1 MGFNRFFGASI
12 LSLAILAGCGGGG
25 DGTAPAAGGGG
36 AGGGGGTTTSGQLT
50 NSPIDGVPYTAT
62 PSGLTG
68 TTMNGGMFN
77 FQAGDTVTFNVAG
90 LEIAVPG
97 GARIT
102 PQTIAEE
109 LADGDAMVQGNILAN
124 LTTFFQTIDNDGDAE
139 NGSVTIPD
147 DIEFANAADLLTS
160 LEMAPADFTMAFQTA
175 IDGAY
180 PEGSEPTVVDSTEAM
195 LRFYRNE
202 LQGNWRL
209 VSATGAGETITSDAN
224 YQVLLSFDV
233 GNTNA
238 ANDGVVNSFVFSEFD
253 ISDPADE
260 FSFVG
265 VGTTNYNSETAEFQF
280 TSLPRA
286 LVPDFT
292 SPPGTNNSSSESDPF
307 LYSSKVALDGTQLV
321 LTLVEQG
328 ITIVATFERFNNVK
342 ESLLGTWY
350 EVLPPEFST
359 GGPTTIAAPAQNGS
373 VDFGDDVASVFYYF
387 LSNSRV
393 MLVFTDLPAVDNGEE
408 ANGVIVADYTLA
420 NNRLTFTNVLLDSV
434 SDVSAPDPAVANGDF
449 VTVAASTLNDTKR
462 ILTEGDTS
470 NEQETYEIYRILS
483 LSERVGDFVQAAP
496 AQATEVR

>member
-1 MGFNRFFGASI
+1 
-12 LSLAILAGCGGGG
+12 
-25 DGTAPAAGGGG
+25 
-36 AGGGGGTTTSGQLT
+36 
-50 NSPIDGVPYTAT
+50 
-62 PSGLTG
+62 
-68 TTMNGGMFN
+68 
-77 FQAGDTVTFNVAG
+77 
-90 LEIAVPG
+90 
-97 GARIT
+97 
-102 PQTIAEE
+102 
-109 LADGDAMVQGNILAN
+109 
-124 LTTFFQTIDNDGDAE
+124 
-139 NGSVTIPD
+139 VTIPD
-147 DIEFANAADLLTS
+147 NIEFANAADLLTS
-160 LEMAPADFTMAFQTA
+160 LEMEPMDFQMAFQTA

-180 PEGSEPTVVDSTEAM
+180 PEGSEPMIVDSEEAM

-209 VSATGAGETITSDAN
+209 VSATGGGETIASDAN

-342 ESLLGTWY
+342 GSLIGTWY

-359 GGPTTIAAPAQNGS
+359 GGPTTVAAPAENGS

-420 NNRLTFTNVLLDSV
+420 NGRLTFTNVLLDSV
-434 SDVSAPDPAVANGDF
+434 SDVSATDPAVGDGDF
-449 VTVAASTLNDTKR
+449 VTVAAATLNDTKR

-483 LSERVGDFVQAAP
+483 LSERVGAFEQAAP
-496 AQATEVR
+496 AEAVEAR

>member
-77 FQAGDTVTFNVAG
+77 FQAGDTVTFNIAG

-109 LADGDAMVQGNILAN
+109 LADGDATTQANILAN
-124 LTTFFQTIDNDGDAE
+124 LTTFFQTIDSDGLPE

-147 DIEFANAADLLTS
+147 NIEFANAADLLTS
-160 LEMAPADFTMAFQTA
+160 LEMEPMDFQMAFQTA

-180 PEGSEPTVVDSTEAM
+180 PEGSEPMIVDSEEAM

-209 VSATGAGETITSDAN
+209 VSAMDGEETIASSAD

-238 ANDGVVNSFVFSEFD
+238 ASDGVVNSFVFSEFEL
-253 ISDPADE
+253 SDTEPD

-265 VGTTNYNSETAEFQF
+265 VGTTNYNSDTAEFQF

-307 LYSSKVALDGTQLV
+307 LFSSKVALDGNQLV

-328 ITIVATFERFNNVK
+328 TTIVATFERFNNVK
-342 ESLLGTWY
+342 DSLIGSWY
-350 EVLPPEFST
+350 EVLPPELST
-359 GGPTTIAAPAQNGS
+359 GGPTTVAAPAENGS

-420 NNRLTFTNVLLDSV
+420 NGRLTFTNVLLDSV
-434 SDVSAPDPAVANGDF
+434 SDVSATDPAVGDGDF
-449 VTVAASTLNDTKR
+449 VTVAPATLNDTKR

-483 LSERVGDFVQAAP
+483 LSERVGAFERAAP
-496 AQATEVR
+496 VEAVEAR

>member
-77 FQAGDTVTFNVAG
+77 FQAGDTVTFNIAG

-180 PEGSEPTVVDSTEAM
+180 PEGSEPMIVDSEEAM

-292 SPPGTNNSSSESDPF
+292 SPPGTNNSSTESDPF

-342 ESLLGTWY
+342 DSLIGTWY

-359 GGPTTIAAPAQNGS
+359 GGPTTIAPPAQNGS
-373 VDFGDDVASVFYYF
+373 VDFGEDVASVFYYF
-387 LSNSRV
+387 LSSSRV

-420 NNRLTFTNVLLDSV
+420 NSRLTFTNVLLDSV

-449 VTVAASTLNDTKR
+449 VTLAASTLNDTKR

>member
-50 NSPIDGVPYTAT
+50 NSPIDGVPYTAA

-77 FQAGDTVTFNVAG
+77 FQAGDTVTFNIAG

-109 LADGDAMVQGNILAN
+109 LADGNATTQANILAN
-124 LTTFFQTIDNDGDAE
+124 LTTFFQTIDSDGLPE

-147 DIEFANAADLLTS
+147 NIEFANAADLLNN
-160 LEMAPADFTMAFQTA
+160 LEMAPADFAMAFQTA
-175 IDGAY
+175 IEGAY

-209 VSATGAGETITSDAN
+209 VSATGGGETIASDAN

-292 SPPGTNNSSSESDPF
+292 SPPGTNNSSTESDPF

-342 ESLLGTWY
+342 DSLIGTWY

-359 GGPTTIAAPAQNGS
+359 GGPTTVAAPAENGS

-387 LSNSRV
+387 LSSSRV

-420 NNRLTFTNVLLDSV
+420 NGRLTFTNVLLDSV
-434 SDVSAPDPAVANGDF
+434 SDVSAPDPAVGDGDF
-449 VTVAASTLNDTKR
+449 VTVAAATLNDTKR

-483 LSERVGDFVQAAP
+483 LSERVGAFEQAAP
-496 AQATEVR
+496 AEAVEAR